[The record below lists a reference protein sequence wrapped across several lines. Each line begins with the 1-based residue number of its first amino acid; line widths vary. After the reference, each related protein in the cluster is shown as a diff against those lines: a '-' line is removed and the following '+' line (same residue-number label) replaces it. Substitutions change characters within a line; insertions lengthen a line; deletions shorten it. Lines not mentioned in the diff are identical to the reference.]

1 MQTINLEW
9 VTPVSVL
16 IIVIAFFASCIYVN
30 LQKRKENLTNKHR
43 WIEQLPSLISTL
55 GVIGT
60 FLGITLGL
68 LFFDTK
74 DLDKSIPSLLEGLK
88 TAFYTSLAGMVGS
101 LILSKRISSIYDK
114 QDNGISDINIAAG
127 EIVRVVN
134 DIGSANNNFLQ
145 QLFQQLVL
153 QSNKQSAFYDSIGRL
168 LGMMN
173 DNVSQLTN
181 KADSILIAV
190 GNIEQNSGNQSSFT
204 NRIFERLSV
213 ITEINT
219 NIGEMTDIA
228 GGISSSQEEISN
240 GISKVEEKLHMEV
253 LEIEEKMNET
263 NGLLA
268 RKFDEF
274 TELLRKSNTEA
285 LVEVMK
291 NVTREFQQQMNV
303 LISKLVQENFEQLNQ
318 SVERLNKWQ
327 QENKEMISSLTKQY
341 KDMVDDFEKTS
352 EILSSVGNDT
362 KMLVSD
368 GGKLKQLIDS
378 LNEVLIEDTKFVE
391 ITTKLDDTVS
401 ITKDNMKQFDES
413 TKALNNW
420 VRKQRNFVDSV
431 QLLIEKLDELNNLRN
446 YNEQFWQSTKR
457 SMEEGVGIIQ
467 NGSRSLNEQLVNLDR
482 QFYARLS
489 TTLAELDSCIQAM
502 VNGNTRV

>member
-1 MQTINLEW
+1 
-9 VTPVSVL
+9 
-16 IIVIAFFASCIYVN
+16 
-30 LQKRKENLTNKHR
+30 
-43 WIEQLPSLISTL
+43 
-55 GVIGT
+55 
-60 FLGITLGL
+60 
-68 LFFDTK
+68 
-74 DLDKSIPSLLEGLK
+74 
-88 TAFYTSLAGMVGS
+88 
-101 LILSKRISSIYDK
+101 
-114 QDNGISDINIAAG
+114 
-127 EIVRVVN
+127 
-134 DIGSANNNFLQ
+134 
-145 QLFQQLVL
+145 
-153 QSNKQSAFYDSIGRL
+153 
-168 LGMMN
+168 
-173 DNVSQLTN
+173 
-181 KADSILIAV
+181 
-190 GNIEQNSGNQSSFT
+190 
-204 NRIFERLSV
+204 
-213 ITEINT
+213 
-219 NIGEMTDIA
+219 
-228 GGISSSQEEISN
+228 
-240 GISKVEEKLHMEV
+240 
-253 LEIEEKMNET
+253 
-263 NGLLA
+263 
-268 RKFDEF
+268 
-274 TELLRKSNTEA
+274 
-285 LVEVMK
+285 
-291 NVTREFQQQMNV
+291 
-303 LISKLVQENFEQLNQ
+303 
-318 SVERLNKWQ
+318 
-327 QENKEMISSLTKQY
+327 
-341 KDMVDDFEKTS
+341 MVDDFEKTS